1 MRLLKRLYRYLAYVG
16 WTYECPMC
24 GGRFRRMLPS
34 GLDVPV
40 LAENQ
45 VAGGGVRLNA
55 ICPRCHCWDRERLVF
70 LYLARKTDILEA
82 PMRVLHIAPERR
94 LQQILAA
101 RPRITYVSADLNSPL
116 VAIRLDITNMPFRS
130 MWFDVIICNHV
141 LEHVPDDRRA
151 MSELLRVLAPGGWA
165 ILQVPISQTL
175 KQTEETPSLPSAEE
189 REQRFGQHDH
199 VRLYARD
206 YRDRLQSTGFSV
218 QVYGFEEEFGGAA
231 RRRYGLVKGEHVYVC
246 SRPELSHRSCVGHA
260 RGVSLL

>member
-1 MRLLKRLYRYLAYVG
+1 
-16 WTYECPMC
+16 
-24 GGRFRRMLPS
+24 MLPG

-40 LAENQ
+40 LAEKQ
-45 VAGGGVRLNA
+45 VTGGGVRLNA
-55 ICPRCHCWDRERLVF
+55 ICPRCHCRDRERLVF
-70 LYLARKTDILEA
+70 LYLVRKTDILEA
-82 PMRVLHIAPERR
+82 PIRVLHIAPEKR

-101 RPRITYVSADLNSPL
+101 RPRITYVSADLNSPSA
-116 VAIRLDITNMPFRS
+116 AIRLDIVNVPFRNMS
-130 MWFDVIICNHV
+130 FEAIICNHV

-151 MSELLRVLAPGGWA
+151 MSELLRVLKPGGWA

-218 QVYGFEEEFGGAA
+218 EVYGFEEEFGGAA
-231 RRRYGLVKGEHVYVC
+231 RRRYGLAKGEYVYIC
-246 SRPELSHRSCVGHA
+246 TRPELPHRSCVGHA
-260 RGVSLL
+260 PGVSLP